1 MLSEES
7 EVLLEFNQYKKS
19 DKVPF
24 IIFANLECS
33 IEKTD
38 GWKNNLEDSSTAKV
52 DEHIP
57 SSFSIS
63 TILSFKS
70 IKNKDDVYRCKDCI
84 KKFCDSL

>member
-38 GWKNNLEDSSTAKV
+38 GWKNNLED
-52 DEHIP
+52 
-57 SSFSIS
+57 
-63 TILSFKS
+63 
-70 IKNKDDVYRCKDCI
+70 
-84 KKFCDSL
+84 